1 MLLEQIKNDM
11 KLAMKN
17 KEKEKLSTLRL
28 LISAI
33 NNKKIELRVDELSD
47 QQIHEVIFSEIK
59 KLDQEIEGVRKAG
72 RDDSSQLA
80 QKAILQSYLPPQLT
94 EDKIRELVKQVI
106 ESEGINSK
114 KEKGKLM
121 KTLTP
126 QVKGKADMKLVA
138 QIVDQELNQL

>member
-1 MLLEQIKNDM
+1 MLLEQIKNDI

-47 QQIHEVIFSEIK
+47 QQIYEVIFSEIK

-94 EDKIRELVKQVI
+94 EDEIRELVKQVI

>member
-28 LISAI
+28 LISVI

-72 RDDSSQLA
+72 HDDSSQKA

-94 EDKIRELVKQVI
+94 EDEIRELVKQII
-106 ESEGINSK
+106 ESEGITSK

>member
-33 NNKKIELRVDELSD
+33 NNKKIELRVDELLD

-59 KLDQEIEGVRKAG
+59 KLEQEIEGIRKAG

-94 EDKIRELVKQVI
+94 EDEIRELVKQII
-106 ESEGINSK
+106 ESEGITFK

-126 QVKGKADMKLVA
+126 QVKGKTDMKLVA

>member
-94 EDKIRELVKQVI
+94 EDEIRELVKQII
-106 ESEGINSK
+106 ESEGITSK

>member
-106 ESEGINSK
+106 ESEGKKKK